1 MKNLTDAQ
9 INSLSIRQ
17 INAIFRGRD
26 DSALWPICGRFNATD
41 RAIRRLRKLRRD
53 GLELAPGLEY
63 WLALE
68 AEISRIV
75 NSEL

>member
-1 MKNLTDAQ
+1 MKHLTDAQ
-9 INSLSIRQ
+9 ISGLSIRQ
-17 INAIFRGRD
+17 INAIFREQD

-68 AEISRIV
+68 TEISRIV
-75 NSEL
+75 NSEC

>member
-1 MKNLTDAQ
+1 MKHLTDAQ
-9 INSLSIRQ
+9 INGLSIRQ
-17 INAIFRGRD
+17 INAIFRGQD

-75 NSEL
+75 NSEC

>member
-1 MKNLTDAQ
+1 MKHLTDAQ
-9 INSLSIRQ
+9 INGLSIRQ
-17 INAIFRGRD
+17 INAIFRGQD

-53 GLELAPGLEY
+53 GLAPAPGLEY

-75 NSEL
+75 NSEC